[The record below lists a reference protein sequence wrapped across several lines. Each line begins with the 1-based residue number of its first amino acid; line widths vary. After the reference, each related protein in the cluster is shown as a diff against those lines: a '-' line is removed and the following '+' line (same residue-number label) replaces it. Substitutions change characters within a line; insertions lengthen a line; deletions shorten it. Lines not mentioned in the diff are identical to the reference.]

1 MIIDCHMHYEPEMFP
16 IEKMLAA
23 MDEHGIT
30 KVALIPTMVEPFSLA
45 AKATRLGND
54 LLRFSLMNL
63 PPIGRFMYDALTI
76 DKKGNFVILGKKY
89 RIYEKPDNAP
99 VAGAIDKHPDR
110 FIGWIFINPA
120 VDDDPVAEIE
130 KWSSHPGMMGVK
142 AHPFWHNYPVER
154 LDAAAAWC
162 REHDFPMLIHLG
174 SRRGSGDYRRLPE
187 KYPGLKLLYA
197 HAGVPYYK
205 EIWSYIKD
213 KKDVCVDV
221 SGPYLNQDLVRR
233 AVDFLGADR
242 CLYGTDGP
250 YGEQPLGKYYDYGW
264 VKGWMENL
272 PVKDKELEKIL
283 GENFESIRKG

>member
-16 IEKMLAA
+16 LEKMLAA

-45 AKATRLGND
+45 GKAARSGND
-54 LLRFSLMNL
+54 LLRFNLMHL
-63 PPIGRFMYDALTI
+63 PPMGRFMYDALTI
-76 DKKGNFVILGKKY
+76 DKKGHFVLLGKKY

-99 VAGAIDKHPDR
+99 VAAAIEKYPDR
-110 FIGWIFINPA
+110 FMGWIFINPA

-130 KWSSHPGMMGVK
+130 KWSSHPGMIGVK
-142 AHPFWHNYPVER
+142 THPFWHNYPVEL
-154 LDAAAAWC
+154 LDDTAAWC
-162 REHDFPMLIHLG
+162 REHGYPLLIHFG
-174 SRRGSGDYRRLPE
+174 SRRGCGDYRRLPE

-205 EIWSYIKD
+205 EMWSFAKD
-213 KKDVCVDV
+213 MKDVYVDL
-221 SGPYLNQDLVRR
+221 SGPYLNQDLVKQ
-233 AVDFLGADR
+233 AADFLGADK

-250 YGEQPLGKYYDYGW
+250 YGEQPLGEDYDYGW

-272 PVKDKELEKIL
+272 PVEDRGLEKIFS
-283 GENFESIRKG
+283 ENFESIIKS